1 MQILLQNKQID
12 NALKILIMLK
22 IIDRYIVRKYL
33 GTFVFML
40 VLLSIV
46 VLVIDVQQKIPRIE
60 NATAIDAK
68 LNLTYFLVH
77 FYPFWIVN
85 LVMTF
90 LSILVFISVIYFTSR
105 MANNTEIVA
114 IISSGASFHR
124 FARPYLLTSLFIAV
138 ISLGINHFVLPWA
151 NIQKNQLEAYTYN
164 ATNKEKVLGTA
175 PVSAQLSKTEYIFIN
190 SWNKREKRGS
200 GFVYQKFDKNRKMVY
215 ELKASDASWDK
226 DKKVFVLNSYTEK
239 TINKD
244 DTEKLSNGFDLKKSF
259 GHDPEEL
266 FPNELLGQ
274 NKTTPELLKFI
285 QRETEKGNSNLNAHL
300 NELYQRTS
308 MPVSIVILTFLAL
321 SLSSQK
327 KRGGLGINLA
337 VGISLAFVFVFSF
350 EALKVVSENK
360 SMPPMLAMW
369 FPNIVFSPL
378 ALYLYLKRA
387 NQ

>member
-1 MQILLQNKQID
+1 
-12 NALKILIMLK
+12 MLK
-22 IIDRYIVRKYL
+22 IIDRYIVKKYL
-33 GTFVFML
+33 GTFSFML
-40 VLLSIV
+40 ILLSIV

-60 NATAIDAK
+60 NATAIDPK
-68 LNLTYFLVH
+68 LSLTYFLVH

-124 FARPYLLTSLFIAV
+124 FARPYLLTSLFIAL

-164 ATNKEKVLGTA
+164 AANKEKVLGTA

-200 GFVYQKFDKNRKMVY
+200 GFAYQKFDKNRKLVY

-259 GHDPEEL
+259 GHNPDEL

-360 SMPPMLAMW
+360 SMSPALAMW
-369 FPNIVFSPL
+369 FPNMVFSPL
-378 ALYLYLKRA
+378 ALFLYLKRA

>member
-1 MQILLQNKQID
+1 
-12 NALKILIMLK
+12 
-22 IIDRYIVRKYL
+22 
-33 GTFVFML
+33 
-40 VLLSIV
+40 
-46 VLVIDVQQKIPRIE
+46 
-60 NATAIDAK
+60 
-68 LNLTYFLVH
+68 
-77 FYPFWIVN
+77 
-85 LVMTF
+85 
-90 LSILVFISVIYFTSR
+90 
-105 MANNTEIVA
+105 
-114 IISSGASFHR
+114 
-124 FARPYLLTSLFIAV
+124 
-138 ISLGINHFVLPWA
+138 
-151 NIQKNQLEAYTYN
+151 
-164 ATNKEKVLGTA
+164 
-175 PVSAQLSKTEYIFIN
+175 
-190 SWNKREKRGS
+190 
-200 GFVYQKFDKNRKMVY
+200 MVY

-244 DTEKLSNGFDLKKSF
+244 DTEKLSNGFDIKKSF

-360 SMPPMLAMW
+360 SMSPVLAMW

>member
-1 MQILLQNKQID
+1 MF
-12 NALKILIMLK
+12 K
-22 IIDRYIVRKYL
+22 IIDRYVIKKYL
-33 GTFVFML
+33 GTFGFML

-60 NATAIDAK
+60 NAKLIDPK
-68 LNLTYFLVH
+68 LDLSYFLVH
-77 FYPFWIVN
+77 FYPYWIVN

-90 LSILVFISVIYFTSR
+90 LSILIFISVIYFTSR

-114 IISSGASFHR
+114 IISSGSSFHR
-124 FARPYLLTSLFIAV
+124 FARPYLLTSLFIAS
-138 ISLGINHFVLPWA
+138 ISLVINHFVLPWA
-151 NIQKNQLEAYTYN
+151 NIKKNELEAYTYS
-164 ATNKEKVLGTA
+164 ARNKEKVLGTA
-175 PVSAQLSKTEYIFIN
+175 PVTAQLSRTEYIFIN
-190 SWNKREKRGS
+190 SWNKRERRGS
-200 GFVYQKFDKNRKMVY
+200 GFIYQKFGKNRRMIY
-215 ELKASDASWDK
+215 ELKSSDVYWDQN
-226 DKKVFVLNSYTEK
+226 KKHFVLNSYVEK
-239 TINKD
+239 TVNKND
-244 DTEKLSNGFDLKKSF
+244 SETLRNGFDLKKTY
-259 GHDPEEL
+259 GAAPEEL

-285 QRETEKGNSNLNAHL
+285 KRENEKGNSNLNSHL

-337 VGISLAFVFVFSF
+337 IGISLAFIFVFSF
-350 EALKVVSENK
+350 EALKIVSENK
-360 SMPPMLAMW
+360 SLSPALAMW
-369 FPNIVFSPL
+369 FPNLVFLPI